1 MVNSRTSAPPQG
13 HRAQSSKLDYLR
25 QQALAYLQ
33 DSTVAQNDR
42 EAARLL
48 MLAVQC
54 QEQMLDLERQIWTS
68 AEPSPEP
75 RAGGAESI
83 G

>member
-1 MVNSRTSAPPQG
+1 
-13 HRAQSSKLDYLR
+13 LR

-68 AEPSPEP
+68 AKPSPEP
-75 RAGGAESI
+75 NGGGAESI
-83 G
+83 GQIG